1 MHCHLPV
8 VSFVNTYYN
17 FYKCI
22 DTCIANAWFSNIIST
37 SAMTQVLPTVSFFI
51 VIIISTSAMKHCQHL
66 LFPILTLFLSVHGS
80 SHIQRFL
87 FQFLLLFLPVH
98 GSKASN
104 CSFLQYQYYF
114 YQCNEALPTVS
125 LFLFLPVAWKPAA
138 GDMENPWY
146 FNIIQLGLDIV
157 IYGNIVRENNQSIRA
172 TFYPDCG
179 KNMFLYQILI
189 PFYSWYEKCLLLLT
203 H

>member
-1 MHCHLPV
+1 MQWRIANGFPPSIPISFLPV
-8 VSFVNTYYN
+8 QWHIVNC
-17 FYKCI
+17 FPPSI
-22 DTCIANAWFSNIIST
+22 LIIIST

-51 VIIISTSAMKHCQHL
+51 VIIISTSTMKHCQHL

-172 TFYPDCG
+172 TFYLDCG
-179 KNMFLYQILI
+179 KNMFFI
-189 PFYSWYEKCLLLLT
+189 
-203 H
+203 